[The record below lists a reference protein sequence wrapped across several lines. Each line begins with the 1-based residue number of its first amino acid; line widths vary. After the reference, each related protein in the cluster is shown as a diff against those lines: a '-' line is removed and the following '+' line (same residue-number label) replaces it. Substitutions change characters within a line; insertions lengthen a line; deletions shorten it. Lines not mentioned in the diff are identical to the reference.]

1 MNLIP
6 KLIET
11 DDSELVKLPKCFILK
26 FSFFFSSHLLYMSLV
41 AMVRSSS
48 PLSRPS
54 ANFNI

>member
-26 FSFFFSSHLLYMSLV
+26 FSFFFLVLIYCMSLV